1 SPERFEFEVIGVT
14 RNFLPKMDIIL
25 VKSADKK
32 LEVTGF
38 WQGMSGSPLFIDGK
52 LACAFSY
59 GFRFN
64 KVSIGGCTPIEYM
77 KKEGFK
83 APRRMALETVRKGA
97 SGAASRVS
105 GVKGQRI
112 ASPRAATTRA
122 EWLEVA
128 PRGQVGAALDR
139 LGAPRKP
146 WLMSAP
152 LPPAPRKPAGSDD
165 AERGMT
171 AHALPLAMSGFT
183 APAFEQAKRMMSNYP
198 LEPMAAGG
206 TGDSDAGPTEFQ
218 LGSAIAVQLVRGD
231 MSMAGTGTVSFVEGQ
246 GILAF
251 GHPMFQAGEIY
262 APVAAAEIH
271 TVIPSAM

>member
-83 APRRMALETVRKGA
+83 APRRMAYETTRKA
-97 SGAASRVS
+97 GAARGAH
-105 GVKGQRI
+105 GVQGRRI
-112 ASPRAATTRA
+112 ASPQSATTHA
-122 EWLEVA
+122 EWLEIA

-139 LGAPRKP
+139 LGPPRKP
-146 WLMSAP
+146 WMMSAP
-152 LPPAPRKPAGSDD
+152 LPPAPRRPAGSDD
-165 AERGMT
+165 DERGMT

-183 APAFEQAKRMMSNYP
+183 APAFDQARRIM
-198 LEPMAAGG
+198 
-206 TGDSDAGPTEFQ
+206 
-218 LGSAIAVQLVRGD
+218 
-231 MSMAGTGTVSFVEGQ
+231 
-246 GILAF
+246 
-251 GHPMFQAGEIY
+251 
-262 APVAAAEIH
+262 
-271 TVIPSAM
+271 

>member
-1 SPERFEFEVIGVT
+1 MRRSTLLAALAASAVVLGGAVLATAGPNPEIYPLSKVRRGQTGYGLTTIPGTIPERFEFEVIVVN

-83 APRRMALETVRKGA
+83 APRRIALETVRKG
-97 SGAASRVS
+97 GTASRVT

-122 EWLEVA
+122 EWLEIA

-146 WLMSAP
+146 WLMSTP
-152 LPPAPRKPAGSDD
+152 LPPAPRRPAGSDD

-183 APAFEQAKRMMSNYP
+183 APAF
-198 LEPMAAGG
+198 
-206 TGDSDAGPTEFQ
+206 
-218 LGSAIAVQLVRGD
+218 
-231 MSMAGTGTVSFVEGQ
+231 
-246 GILAF
+246 
-251 GHPMFQAGEIY
+251 
-262 APVAAAEIH
+262 
-271 TVIPSAM
+271 